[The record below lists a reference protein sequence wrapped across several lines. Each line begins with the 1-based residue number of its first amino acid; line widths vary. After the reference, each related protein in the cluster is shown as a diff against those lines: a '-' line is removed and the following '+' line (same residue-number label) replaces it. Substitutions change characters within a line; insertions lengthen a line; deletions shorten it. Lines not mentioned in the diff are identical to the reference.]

1 MSFCLCV
8 SVSGEKTFTYLSRL
22 LSPCNFLK
30 EMRKCL
36 YYAWEETMRKHSSV
50 AAGLSLFVLIS
61 LTGTAN
67 AEPQGNDYAS
77 AVVGGLYSAI
87 ATVIAVPVKVAT
99 CGVVATVGGVGH
111 GLSGGESALVK
122 EEFLSAIPSAC
133 GPYLKTLP
141 ADVAPRL
148 EGPQPRDMAW

>member
-1 MSFCLCV
+1 
-8 SVSGEKTFTYLSRL
+8 
-22 LSPCNFLK
+22 
-30 EMRKCL
+30 MRK
-36 YYAWEETMRKHSSV
+36 RSSV
-50 AAGLSLFVLIS
+50 VVGLSLFVLIS

-67 AEPQGNDYAS
+67 AEPQGNDFLS
-77 AVVGGLYSAI
+77 AVAGGVYSAM

-99 CGVVATVGGVGH
+99 CGVVTAIGGVGH